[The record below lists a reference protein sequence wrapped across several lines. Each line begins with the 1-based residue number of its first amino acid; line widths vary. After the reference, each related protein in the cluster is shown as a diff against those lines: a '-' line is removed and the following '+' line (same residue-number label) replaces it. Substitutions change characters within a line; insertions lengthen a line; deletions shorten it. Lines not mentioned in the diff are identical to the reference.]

1 MNIKT
6 IFHWIAWW
14 LRCFFFILIYP
25 ISTESTQRVLRV
37 GRGCTLLCGTW
48 PYLYFRSVF
57 AMPLLGIF
65 VFGSLILNT
74 VRNHQ
79 VIYDILNVLSF
90 TCTKQIDAKFIYMKI
105 YIQYIYCKLFVF
117 KIADIRLKVL
127 HKNSMNVK
135 KNMRLTKIFIL
146 KKQWMRIA

>member
-1 MNIKT
+1 MHT
-6 IFHWIAWW
+6 PLW
-14 LRCFFFILIYP
+14 
-25 ISTESTQRVLRV
+25 
-37 GRGCTLLCGTW
+37 
-48 PYLYFRSVF
+48 YLYFRSVF

-135 KNMRLTKIFIL
+135 KKNEINKNIYLKITMNAYCLKFKWSIPKNKSSKCYILTITGI
-146 KKQWMRIA
+146 KKNYLFQFLAL